1 MPSLFEPLT
10 IRGLT
15 LRNHVMMAPMI
26 QVSADSQGGASD
38 WHLVHYGARA
48 AGGVGL
54 IMVEATSVASHGR
67 ITEADL
73 GLYDDCHVGGLAR
86 VVTFCQAQ
94 GAKVGVQLAHSG
106 RKAWSRKEG
115 HGPEQ
120 AVAPSALAFDQGWP
134 TPRELSV
141 PDIACLVESFAQ
153 AARRARLAG
162 FDVVEIH
169 GAHGYL
175 INEFLS
181 PLTNKRVDAYG
192 GRPENRLRFPLEV
205 VAAVRDV
212 WGNKPLFMRVSATD
226 YAEGGID
233 LPQMLEIARELRLA
247 GVDLIDV
254 SSGGTTPHQP
264 TAWRGYQVP
273 FAEAIKKEVGVP
285 TAAVG
290 LITQPEMAEEIVRNG
305 RADLVVL
312 GRELLRNPYWPL
324 QAARALGVDVA
335 WPHQYERAR

>member
-1 MPSLFEPLT
+1 MPSLFEPFT
-10 IRGLT
+10 IRGT
-15 LRNHVMMAPMI
+15 TFRNRIMMAPMI
-26 QVSADSQGGASD
+26 QASADARGAASD

-48 AGGVGL
+48 VGGVGL
-54 IMVEATSVASHGR
+54 IMVEATAVASNGR

-73 GLYDDCHVGGLAR
+73 GLYDDSQIDGLAR
-86 VVTFCQAQ
+86 VVAFCQAQ

-106 RKAWSRKEG
+106 RKAWSRKDG
-115 HGPEQ
+115 IVPEP

-134 TPRELSV
+134 TPRELSASE
-141 PDIACLVESFAQ
+141 IADLVRAFAE

-162 FDVVEIH
+162 CDVVEVH

-175 INEFLS
+175 INQFLS
-181 PLTNKRVDAYG
+181 PLSNRRGDAYG
-192 GRPENRLRFPLEV
+192 GSLENRLRFPLAV
-205 VAAVRDV
+205 LAAVREV
-212 WGNKPLFMRVSATD
+212 WGNRPLFLRVSATD

-233 LPQMLEIARELRLA
+233 LPQMVAIARELKTA

-264 TAWRGYQVP
+264 AAWRGYQIP
-273 FAEAIKKEVGVP
+273 FAETIKREVGIP

-290 LITQPEMAEEIVRNG
+290 LITQPETAEEIVRNG
-305 RADLVVL
+305 RADLVAL

-324 QAARALGVDVA
+324 QAAKTLGVEVA
-335 WPHQYERAR
+335 WPVQYERAK